1 MKKISISN
9 IILFIV
15 ALLLLGGCLYFFNE
29 SRKPD
34 NKIVIGIPANEEIT
48 YYGDAIDSKE
58 DANYIRLAL
67 MSSISIDK
75 PEISKK
81 LPDATIRIDDTD
93 IGATYLFTDVW
104 FDNDKVIFALGGKDD
119 PYGTEYKET
128 VGDFG
133 KDIINYI
140 SKYKPK

>member
-34 NKIVIGIPANEEIT
+34 NKIIIGIPANEETT
-48 YYGDAIDSKE
+48 YYGNPVNSKE

-67 MSSISIDK
+67 MSSVSIDK
-75 PEISKK
+75 PLISNK
-81 LPDATIRIDDTD
+81 LPDATIRIDDTNE
-93 IGATYLFTDVW
+93 GVTYLFADIW
-104 FDNDKVIFALGGKDD
+104 FDNDKVIFALGGKDS
-119 PYGTEYKET
+119 PHGTEYKET
-128 VGDFG
+128 VGDLG

-140 SKYKPK
+140 SKYRPK